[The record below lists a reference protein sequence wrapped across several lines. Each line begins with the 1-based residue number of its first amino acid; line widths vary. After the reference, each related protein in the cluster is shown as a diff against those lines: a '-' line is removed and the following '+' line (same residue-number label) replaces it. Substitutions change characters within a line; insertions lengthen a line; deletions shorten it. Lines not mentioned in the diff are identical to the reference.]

1 VQAHIAKR
9 CEAGAAGV
17 PEPEDEGIAMTRRVI
32 LGFAEA
38 VEGRG

>member
-9 CEAGAAGV
+9 CEARV
-17 PEPEDEGIAMTRRVI
+17 PQPKENAMTRSVI

-38 VEGRG
+38 AVGCG